1 MTAST
6 MLEER
11 DVGFGTG
18 SAAMEMEQGYQGIK
32 ALFEVVGGRTKKNV

>member
-18 SAAMEMEQGYQGIK
+18 SAAMEMEQGYQ
-32 ALFEVVGGRTKKNV
+32 ASRRCLRWWEEEQNV